1 MSCAPSRMFVFKM
14 AFDTSDSAVNGG
26 QMTMSTSL
34 TLNSSRFKPFTRS
47 SASATVLFI
56 FQLPAI
62 MSLRFLFIVAGR
74 RFRCSA
80 PSFVCQC
87 RDARQHFAFEK
98 FQACAAAGADERHL
112 LGRSEEHTS
121 ELQSRLHLVC
131 RLLLEKKKK
140 TIMCAYTGD
149 SLEHTQPFHHLGTR
163 CVRTIT
169 VAGVTRPFP
178 GTLHG
183 LTRYSPTCVAILAS
197 G

>member
-112 LGRSEEHTS
+112 LGEAGHV
-121 ELQSRLHLVC
+121 QRLHTVAAPDDACGTVLLSGFGDRACDGERPFRKAWIFEHAHWPVPKDRLC
-131 RLLLEKKKK
+131 RQNVLAVLLE
-140 TIMCAYTGD
+140 G
-149 SLEHTQPFHHLGTR
+149 LGADIQTAFR
-163 CVRTIT
+163 V
-169 VAGVTRPFP
+169 G
-178 GTLHG
+178 
-183 LTRYSPTCVAILAS
+183 
-197 G
+197 